1 MKKEAKKT
9 FTYSGR
15 PSIRQ
20 KAMKKAQKS
29 GNTLSEVIDLLLE
42 RYAGDKSFLL
52 QKKTV
57 LVFEGQ
63 EIELK

>member
-1 MKKEAKKT
+1 
-9 FTYSGR
+9 
-15 PSIRQ
+15 
-20 KAMKKAQKS
+20 MKKAHES
-29 GNTLSEVIDLLLE
+29 GTTLSEVIDLLLE

-52 QKKTV
+52 PKKTV

>member
-1 MKKEAKKT
+1 MKKETKQT
-9 FTYSGR
+9 FTYSCR
-15 PSIRQ
+15 PSIRS
-20 KAMKKAQKS
+20 KAMKKAKKS

-52 QKKTV
+52 PKKTV